1 MQRASKCC
9 VPHLLTIA
17 INDDSFTPTYDP
29 GGHPVSCAVG
39 LETLA
44 IYDELRPW
52 ENVEALAP
60 LFQGFFRERYAGH
73 PAVGEVRGQGFMLA
87 VELVPTAEA
96 PAPATILAN
105 AAMELGLLVRST
117 GKVAVMAPS
126 LAFTQENFEEMFDKF
141 DRAFKR
147 FEAEVGA

>member
-126 LAFTQENFEEMFDKF
+126 LVFTQENFEEMCCNPISEP
-141 DRAFKR
+141 AP
-147 FEAEVGA
+147 

>member
-1 MQRASKCC
+1 
-9 VPHLLTIA
+9 
-17 INDDSFTPTYDP
+17 
-29 GGHPVSCAVG
+29 
-39 LETLA
+39 
-44 IYDELRPW
+44 
-52 ENVEALAP
+52 
-60 LFQGFFRERYAGH
+60 
-73 PAVGEVRGQGFMLA
+73 MLA

-126 LAFTQENFEEMFDKF
+126 LVFTQEKFEEMFDKF